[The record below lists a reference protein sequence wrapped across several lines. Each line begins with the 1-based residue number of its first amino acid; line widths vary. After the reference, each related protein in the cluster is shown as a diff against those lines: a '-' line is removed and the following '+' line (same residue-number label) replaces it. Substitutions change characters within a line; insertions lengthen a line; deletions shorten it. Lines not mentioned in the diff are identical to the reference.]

1 MPCSKDSV
9 SGVEVKTTMVKTT
22 MVKMVVMG
30 VNLIKEYHMHV
41 VNTIMKPLCTLIY
54 ANKFF

>member
-1 MPCSKDSV
+1 
-9 SGVEVKTTMVKTT
+9 